1 MDTARAG
8 ANAARVTPK
17 LLPYMKA
24 RTRCQLWLGRTLR
37 ASDNLMQLCV
47 HGGQLTYGNG
57 AAAGKELLAATVAQM
72 AEVLGE
78 SHARTNKYRQ
88 ALQEMEPAA

>member
-57 AAAGKELLAATVAQM
+57 AAAGKDAA
-72 AEVLGE
+72 L
-78 SHARTNKYRQ
+78 
-88 ALQEMEPAA
+88 PAALPKGDTPPLEALDAELESEVASCLA

>member
-1 MDTARAG
+1 M
-8 ANAARVTPK
+8 TPK

-37 ASDNLMQLCV
+37 AGDNLMQLCV

-57 AAAGKELLAATVAQM
+57 AGAKDAAL
-72 AEVLGE
+72 
-78 SHARTNKYRQ
+78 
-88 ALQEMEPAA
+88 PAAPPKDHPPLEALDAELESAVANSLA